1 MMSMLPH
8 GREDRVRKEC
18 HRRLPVE
25 LFEDRRVRPGLDE
38 GTLAHGGAL
47 HDLADP
53 CSAAA
58 TATRSPIAVT
68 AVVVARRPL
77 RALESGREP
86 VMGSGRSASSEPH
99 LLGSRLH
106 GSVGSILG
114 GTV

>member
-53 CSAAA
+53 VLGCSNSHQEPDCRHRGGGSAA
-58 TATRSPIAVT
+58 PF
-68 AVVVARRPL
+68 ARAGNRVG
-77 RALESGREP
+77 GR
-86 VMGSGRSASSEPH
+86 
-99 LLGSRLH
+99 
-106 GSVGSILG
+106 
-114 GTV
+114 